1 MIYSVFTALLH
12 SEFLGL
18 LTLFPGFVT
27 LLPAFILA
35 LPFFIWPVVVLVS
48 IVVVV
53 LVVVL
58 VATSFLHAI
67 PDVGSL
73 LQLSVNLKV
82 CYL

>member
-1 MIYSVFTALLH
+1 MLA
-12 SEFLGL
+12 
-18 LTLFPGFVT
+18 LFPGFGT
-27 LLPAFILA
+27 LLPAFIFA
-35 LPFFIWPVVVLVS
+35 LPFFVWPVIVLVV
-48 IVVVV
+48 IFV
-53 LVVVL
+53 VVVL